1 MNQPAPLSP
10 ETVDLLLSA
19 ELDGDLDGAAR
30 DLGLSASEASAQLA
44 AIPGVDQRRVAL
56 RRARD
61 LIATR
66 PTVEQAIED
75 QLVAGAL
82 ARDALTAVRDRR
94 SRRERQWR
102 VLVATGS
109 VAAAIAVIV
118 GIASM
123 NTGSEN
129 KSMASSPTRER
140 ASTPKAAGDNAGVAT
155 STPTNFGDV
164 TKPEALLAPA
174 QKLLER
180 APAPVADG
188 APLSTAKTV
197 TPGTEQNSSGQ
208 DSAGSTSFNSLK
220 RAVPACGT
228 TGAHYSISTP
238 PALVA
243 TGTVSG
249 QGVLILIYEGS
260 GTPYADLIRVSDC
273 MLVRTQR
280 LG

>member
-30 DLGLSASEASAQLA
+30 DLGLSAAEAIAQLA
-44 AIPGVDQRRVAL
+44 ATPGVDERRVAL
-56 RRARD
+56 RHARD

-66 PTVEQAIED
+66 PTVERAIED
-75 QLVAGAL
+75 RLVAGAL
-82 ARDALTAVRDRR
+82 ARDELTAVRDRR

-123 NTGSEN
+123 NTGSDN

-140 ASTPKAAGDNAGVAT
+140 ASTPQVAGDNAGVAT
-155 STPTNFGDV
+155 NAPTELGDV
-164 TKPEALLAPA
+164 TRPEALLAPA

-180 APAPVADG
+180 TPAVADG
-188 APLSTAKTV
+188 APQSTAKSLSPAPEET
-197 TPGTEQNSSGQ
+197 SSGQ
-208 DSAGSTSFNSLK
+208 DSVSRSFSALK
-220 RAVPACGT
+220 AAVPACGVAGT
-228 TGAHYSISTP
+228 HYSISTA

-249 QGVLILIYEGS
+249 QRVLILIYEGS

-273 MLVRTQR
+273 MIVRTQS